1 MGHVTFCLPRGRGQ
15 GREAARSVLLANGV
29 PPHVYRRFGRRR
41 VLTWSYLLVSVSG
54 TIAAFM
60 PTFPLYCLFRFL
72 MAFAVA
78 GVMMNTA
85 SLCMFPVVLG
95 REGYMQDPELTT
107 SLLLAVMEWTSA
119 RAGPLMMTLNALGFS
134 FGQVLTGSVAYG
146 VRSWRMLQLA
156 VSAPFFLFF
165 VYSWW
170 VLQPPSLKEVLPILG
185 DQSGKLVFLQTKGL
199 EVLGTRTLKMSP
211 TAAQSPGALFQQAR
225 WYLSVAQQQT
235 GVTVHV
241 PSLRRGLAPAPLHA
255 TDPKSLLHLSHLIPA
270 PTLPIPAPNSL
281 HPQASWTSL
290 TSPTPDSFP
299 HFPGCL
305 LPLGCFPSPTGH

>member
-1 MGHVTFCLPRGRGQ
+1 M
-15 GREAARSVLLANGV
+15 LLANSM

-54 TIAAFM
+54 TIAALM

-72 MAFAVA
+72 VASAVA

-95 REGYMQDPELTT
+95 REGYMQDPELTP

-119 RAGPLMMTLNALGFS
+119 QAGPLMMTLNALGFS

-199 EVLGTRTLKMSP
+199 EVLGTRALKMSP
-211 TAAQSPGALFQQAR
+211 TAAQSPGPLFQQAR
-225 WYLSVAQQQT
+225 CHLSVAQQQT

-241 PSLRRGLAPAPLHA
+241 PSLGRGLAPAPLHA
-255 TDPKSLLHLSHLIPA
+255 TDPKSLLHLVSSHPCSNPA
-270 PTLPIPAPNSL
+270 YPCPQLPPASGLLDQPNLSY
-281 HPQASWTSL
+281 P
-290 TSPTPDSFP
+290 
-299 HFPGCL
+299 
-305 LPLGCFPSPTGH
+305 